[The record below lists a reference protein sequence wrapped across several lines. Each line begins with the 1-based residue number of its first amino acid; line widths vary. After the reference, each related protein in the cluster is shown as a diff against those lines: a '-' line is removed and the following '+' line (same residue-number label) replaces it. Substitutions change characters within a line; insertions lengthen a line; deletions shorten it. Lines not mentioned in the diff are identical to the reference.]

1 MKPPVPD
8 EAPGCCPACNRFTG
22 PVPVCPYCDIQI
34 PMPPALRLIKAAAI
48 LLASAGL
55 SGLWLSASRL
65 QPPIVRIADISP
77 SMNYARVRIAGR
89 VAGAPRSG
97 RNDGSIHFT
106 VNDGTGRLRIYA
118 DVAPTEELTSG
129 DGIAVTGS
137 IKISAARDPVLFVHS
152 PSHIT
157 VTGRPTEGEPLE

>member
-1 MKPPVPD
+1 MPD
-8 EAPGCCPACNRFTG
+8 ESAGCCPACNRFTG

-34 PMPPALRLIKAAAI
+34 PLPPALRLIKAAAI

-89 VAGAPRSG
+89 ITGAPRSG
-97 RNDGSIHFT
+97 RDADSVNFT
-106 VNDGTGRLRIYA
+106 VNDGSGRLRIYA
-118 DVAPTEELTSG
+118 DEAPSPPLANG
-129 DGIAVTGS
+129 DGVAVTGS
-137 IKISAARDPVLFVHS
+137 IKITAGRDPVLFVHA
-152 PSHIT
+152 PSHIAI
-157 VTGRPTEGEPLE
+157 TGKPTEGVPLE